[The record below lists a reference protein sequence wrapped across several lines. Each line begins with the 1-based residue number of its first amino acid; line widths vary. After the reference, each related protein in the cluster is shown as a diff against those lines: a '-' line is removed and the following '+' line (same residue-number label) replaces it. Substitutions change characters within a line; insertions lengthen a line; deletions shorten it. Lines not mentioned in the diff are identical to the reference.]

1 MYPTKMEANGHIY
14 PINTDYRV
22 ALACFRALDDDEI
35 TDLERFYAI
44 ETLLLGSDV
53 LEEDEM
59 ILKDKII
66 SYLKCERDDDESDDE
81 IDFDYLQDEN
91 RVKISIRQ
99 CYNNLDVDKIEYLH
113 WYEYNELIEGLT
125 EDSLIDRVRQIRTLD
140 INQID
145 DAKKRKKALIIKQK
159 LSLNKKVKM
168 TIEQQQAQEEFFRL
182 LNGGDKDE

>member
-22 ALACFRALDDDEI
+22 ALACFKALNDDDI

-53 LEEDEM
+53 LEEDEI

-66 SYLKCERDDDESDDE
+66 TYLKCGRDDE
-81 IDFDYLQDEN
+81 ISNSEVDFDYLIDEN

-99 CYNNLDVDKIEYLH
+99 AYNNLDVEKIDYLH

-125 EDSLIDRVRQIRTLD
+125 EDSLIDRVRQFRTLD
-140 INQID
+140 INQIE
-145 DAKKRKKALIIKQK
+145 DAKKRKKALVIKQR

-168 TIEQQQAQEEFFRL
+168 TSEQQKAQEEFFRL

>member
-22 ALACFRALDDDEI
+22 ALACFKALDDDEI
-35 TDLERFYAI
+35 TDLERFYAV

-53 LEEDEM
+53 LEEDEI
-59 ILKDKII
+59 ILKDKIT
-66 SYLKCERDDDESDDE
+66 SYLKCERDDAESDDE

-99 CYNNLDVDKIEYLH
+99 CYNNLDIDKMEYLH

-140 INQID
+140 INQIE
-145 DAKKRKKALIIKQK
+145 DAKKRKKALIIKQR
-159 LSLNKKVKM
+159 LSLNKKVYLP
-168 TIEQQQAQEEFFRL
+168 IDL
-182 LNGGDKDE
+182 LH

>member
-35 TDLERFYAI
+35 TDLERFYAV

-66 SYLKCERDDDESDDE
+66 SYLKCERDDAESDNE

-99 CYNNLDVDKIEYLH
+99 CYNNLDVDKLEYLH

-145 DAKKRKKALIIKQK
+145 DAKKRKKALIIKQR

-168 TIEQQQAQEEFFRL
+168 TREQQQAQEEFFRL
-182 LNGGDKDE
+182 LNGGE

>member
-22 ALACFRALDDDEI
+22 ALACFKALNDDDI

-66 SYLKCERDDDESDDE
+66 TYLKCGRDDE
-81 IDFDYLQDEN
+81 ISNSEVDFDYLIDEN

-99 CYNNLDVDKIEYLH
+99 AYNNLDVEKIDYLH

-125 EDSLIDRVRQIRTLD
+125 EDSLIDRVRQFRTLD
-140 INQID
+140 IREISDKKKQQKVIEIKNRLSI
-145 DAKKRKKALIIKQK
+145 KRKE
-159 LSLNKKVKM
+159 KM
-168 TIEQQQAQEEFFRL
+168 TKEQEEAQEEFFRL
-182 LNGGDKDE
+182 LNGGE